1 MATKLKKT
9 TYSIQR
15 KSLYLSF
22 WKKKFIYFDV
32 HKKIIYFLK
41 IIIKKEMV
49 SKYLDMDFNALK
61 Y

>member
-1 MATKLKKT
+1 MATKLQNYIIDT
-9 TYSIQR
+9 
-15 KSLYLSF
+15 
-22 WKKKFIYFDV
+22 KKKFIYFFLKKKFVYFDV

-41 IIIKKEMV
+41 IIIKKEIV